1 MAFNVHSS
9 CPCGSKKTY
18 INCCKQFH
26 DGKNPETALELMKSR
41 FTAFVVGDVDY
52 IINTTHE
59 DNIEYSNDKSKWRDD
74 IQDVINS
81 TDFNKLEIL
90 EFIDGEEEAYVTFKL
105 GLKQKG
111 LDTSFI
117 EKSKF
122 LKIDGKWLY
131 RSGEFLDD

>member
-1 MAFNVHSS
+1 MAYNEHAT
-9 CPCGSKKTY
+9 CPCGSKTSY
-18 INCCKQFH
+18 LNCCKVFH

-41 FTAFVVGDVDY
+41 FTAFVVGNIDY

-59 DNIEYSNDKSKWRDD
+59 ENIEYSRDKSKWRDD
-74 IQDVINS
+74 IQDVVNS
-81 TDFNKLEIL
+81 TDFNKLEII
-90 EFIDGEEEAYVTFKL
+90 EFIDGSDEAFVTFKL

-111 LDTSFI
+111 LDVSFI

>member
-1 MAFNVHSS
+1 MAFNEHSS

-18 INCCKQFH
+18 LNCCKIFH
-26 DGKNPETALELMKSR
+26 DGKNPSNALELMKSR
-41 FTAFVVGDVDY
+41 FTAFAVGNIDY

-59 DNIEYSNDKSKWRDD
+59 NNIEYSRDKSKWRDD
-74 IQDVINS
+74 IQDVVNS
-81 TDFNKLEIL
+81 TDFNSLEIV

-111 LDTSFI
+111 LDTSFT

>member
-1 MAFNVHSS
+1 VAFNEHSS

-18 INCCKQFH
+18 LNCCKIFH
-26 DGKNPETALELMKSR
+26 DGKNPSNALELMKSR
-41 FTAFVVGDVDY
+41 FTAFAVGNIDY

-59 DNIEYSNDKSKWRDD
+59 NNIEYSRDKSKWIDD
-74 IQDVINS
+74 IQDVVNS
-81 TDFNKLEIL
+81 TDFNSLEIV

-111 LDTSFI
+111 LDTSFT

>member
-1 MAFNVHSS
+1 MAFNEHSS

-18 INCCKQFH
+18 INCCKIFH
-26 DGKNPETALELMKSR
+26 DGKNPTTALELMKSR
-41 FTAFVVGDVDY
+41 FTAFVVGNINY

-59 DNIEYSNDKSKWRDD
+59 DNIEYSSDKSKWRED
-74 IQDVINS
+74 IQDVVNS

-111 LDTSFI
+111 LDTSFT